1 MEEIE
6 AFLQK
11 EDFYGQCTERE
22 GSLLTQEVRE
32 VDGKCFEDRRCSS
45 EVGTLRDES
54 KEFFVGFREE
64 DDCTCS
70 NEDIGIPQNN
80 LSLASKRYKRFI
92 NNNAFQSSNTVGVV
106 AFPLIPGATPSVA
119 FDKVTKTV
127 ANSLPVAQT
136 EGKKIVKQDDE
147 AAIDNT
153 LGEGTVT
160 GKNTY

>member
-1 MEEIE
+1 
-6 AFLQK
+6 
-11 EDFYGQCTERE
+11 
-22 GSLLTQEVRE
+22 
-32 VDGKCFEDRRCSS
+32 
-45 EVGTLRDES
+45 
-54 KEFFVGFREE
+54 
-64 DDCTCS
+64 
-70 NEDIGIPQNN
+70 
-80 LSLASKRYKRFI
+80 
-92 NNNAFQSSNTVGVV
+92 VV